1 MDLIIRDGLLVTGSD
16 LFKADIGIQN
26 GKISIISENLL
37 ESARNEIN
45 AEGKYVF
52 PGFIDV
58 HTHLDMPLSN
68 KVSSVDNFYTGT
80 VAAAYGGTT
89 CIVDYI
95 CPATNQTLEE
105 GFNTWFRKAEHKSI
119 IDYGFHMTITNP
131 TDKILDEVQNLPN
144 YGITSLKCFT
154 AYKDRFMMTDDQLFR
169 MLKESKETGILIC
182 MHCENGYLLDYLTKN
197 LIKEKKTTPQYH
209 PESRPPFVEE
219 EAVQR
224 AIDLATIADAP
235 IFIAHLSTAG
245 GLEKVKEARNASI
258 PVYAETCPAYLM
270 FNDEVYKK
278 DPEYAAKY
286 ICSPP
291 LRPSPHPEEL
301 WKGIFSSYIQVIGTD
316 HCPFNINKEKQLGLK
331 DFTKMPNG
339 LPGIEDRIPVMFS
352 EGVIKRNLD
361 INKFVS
367 ITSTM
372 PAKLFGLYPT
382 KGNLNVSADAD
393 LVIYDPEKQWMI
405 DSKKHHMNVDYN
417 IFEGLKITGKPKYVL
432 SRGEIIIQ
440 DDELKATKGRGK
452 YIKRNPSQLFG

>member
-16 LFKADIGIQN
+16 LFKADIGVNN

-37 ESARNEIN
+37 ESARKEIN

-58 HTHLDMPLSN
+58 HTHMDMPLTDSI
-68 KVSSVDNFYTGT
+68 SSVDDFYTGT
-80 VAAAYGGTT
+80 VAAAAGGTT

-95 CPATNQTLEE
+95 CPPSNLTLKD
-105 GFNTWFRKAEHKSI
+105 GFENWLRKAEGKAI

-131 TDKILDEVQNLPN
+131 TDKILDEVKTLPE
-144 YGITSLKCFT
+144 YGITSIKCFT

-169 MLKESKETGILIC
+169 MLNESKQTGILVC

-197 LIKEKKTTPQYH
+197 LISEGKTTPEYH
-209 PESRPPFVEE
+209 PQSRPPFVEE
-219 EAVQR
+219 EAVKR

-235 IFIAHLSTAG
+235 IYIAHLSTAG
-245 GLEKVKEARNASI
+245 GLEKVKEARNSSY

-270 FNDEVYKK
+270 FTDEVYEK

-291 LRPSPHPEEL
+291 LRPDPHPEEL
-301 WKGIFSSYIQVIGTD
+301 WKGIFSGYIQVIGTD
-316 HCPFNINKEKQLGLK
+316 HCPFNSGKEKKAGLK

-339 LPGIEDRIPVMFS
+339 IPGVEDRIPVMFS

-361 INKFVS
+361 INKFVA
-367 ITSTM
+367 ITSTL
-372 PAKLFGLYPT
+372 PAKLFGLYPQ

-393 LVIYDPEKQWMI
+393 LVIYDPDKQWMI
-405 DSKKHHMNVDYN
+405 NAKSHHMNVDYN
-417 IFEGLKITGKPKYVL
+417 IFEGLKITGKPEYVL
-432 SRGEIIIQ
+432 SRGEIIFQNNEINA
-440 DDELKATKGRGK
+440 EPGRGK
-452 YIKRNPSQLFG
+452 YIKRKSSYLFG